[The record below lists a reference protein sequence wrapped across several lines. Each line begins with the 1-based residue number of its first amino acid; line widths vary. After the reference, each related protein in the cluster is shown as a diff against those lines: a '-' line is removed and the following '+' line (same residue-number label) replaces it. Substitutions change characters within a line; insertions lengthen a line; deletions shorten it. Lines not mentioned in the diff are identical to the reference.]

1 MVDAGHGA
9 DDCAVIVADGD
20 TVVDRVAVKMVVPDD
35 VDGGRHHPAAHI
47 HAVHRLCVICA
58 LQCPYR
64 ESGLRQVRLV
74 IGEPQPV
81 GVARVDEQFGGRQGD
96 QHLRFAGVHAD
107 VASTPPLVAQ
117 HLRELVRIGEGLAEN
132 QSTPTEFDDY
142 IVGHGVDHVRR

>member
-1 MVDAGHGA
+1 MTSTGA
-9 DDCAVIVADGD
+9 DTIPQRTYTRFIASASS
-20 TVVDRVAVKMVVPDD
+20 
-35 VDGGRHHPAAHI
+35 
-47 HAVHRLCVICA
+47 A

-96 QHLRFAGVHAD
+96 QHLRFAGVHAE